1 MNSPSHPPTKDQI
14 AAMEPFDG
22 LTLDEIF
29 VVTDARQAEIALA
42 ELTAA
47 GTIGFDTES
56 KPTFNKGQKSEGPHV
71 YQFAIERKAFI
82 FQSHVAESEEAVVTL
97 LKSVEVTKIGFGLR
111 GDLQQIHDRHG
122 FRPAAMTDLDR
133 SFRTLGYRNSLGAK
147 SAVAVLFNR
156 RFPKS
161 KSVTMSNWAS
171 PRLTDS
177 QLIYAANDAYAAI
190 RVHHA
195 LRDGNGN
202 G

>member
-1 MNSPSHPPTKDQI
+1 MNTPAPPPTKEEI
-14 AAMEPFDG
+14 AGMQPFDG

-56 KPTFNKGQKSEGPHV
+56 KPTFHKGQKSEGPHV
-71 YQFAIERKAFI
+71 YQFAFDRKAFI
-82 FQSHVAESEEAVVTL
+82 FQSHVTASEAALMTL
-97 LKSVEVTKIGFGLR
+97 LKSSQVTKIGFGLR
-111 GDLQQIHDRHG
+111 GDFQQIHDRFG
-122 FRPAAMTDLDR
+122 FRPPAMQDLDKTFR
-133 SFRTLGYRNSLGAK
+133 SLGYCSSLGAK

-156 RFPKS
+156 RLSKS

-171 PRLTDS
+171 ARLTDS

-190 RVHHA
+190 RVYHA
-195 LRDGNGN
+195 LGDSKS
-202 G
+202 

>member
-1 MNSPSHPPTKDQI
+1 MNAPPPHPTKEEI
-14 AAMEPFDG
+14 AAMESFDG
-22 LTLDEIF
+22 LSLEEIF

-47 GTIGFDTES
+47 GTVGFDTES

-71 YQFAIERKAFI
+71 YQFSIERKAFI
-82 FQSHVAESEEAVVTL
+82 FQSHVTASETAVVTL
-97 LKSVEVTKIGFGLR
+97 LKSTQVIKIGFGLR
-111 GDLQQIHDRHG
+111 GDLQQIQDRHG
-122 FRPAAMTDLDR
+122 FRPAAMKDLDKAFR
-133 SFRTLGYRNSLGAK
+133 SLGYRNSLGAK

-161 KSVTMSNWAS
+161 KSVTMSNWAA

-195 LRDGNGN
+195 LRETENRT
-202 G
+202 

>member
-1 MNSPSHPPTKDQI
+1 MNSPSQPPTKDQI
-14 AAMEPFDG
+14 ATMELFDG

-97 LKSVEVTKIGFGLR
+97 LKSMQVTKIGFGLR

-161 KSVTMSNWAS
+161 KSVTMSNWAA

-195 LRDGNGN
+195 LREGNGN